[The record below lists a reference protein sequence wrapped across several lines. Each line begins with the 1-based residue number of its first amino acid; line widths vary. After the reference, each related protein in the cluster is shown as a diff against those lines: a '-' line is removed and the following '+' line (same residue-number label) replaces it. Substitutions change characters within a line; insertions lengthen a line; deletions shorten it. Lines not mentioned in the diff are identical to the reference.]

1 MLSEDNNRFWAGGGA
16 GGAFTTSVAGRDVPL
31 MFAESMT
38 VVLALTVAV
47 VTGKLALEP
56 PAGMVTLA
64 GAVAAA
70 GLLLHKGTDNPPAR
84 AAFAS
89 VTMPCAGSPPRTG
102 VGLNADPLK
111 AGINLTKP

>member
-56 PAGMVTLA
+56 PAGMGTLA
-64 GAVAAA
+64 GTVAAA
-70 GLLLHKGTDNPPAR
+70 GVVLDKGTDNPPAR
-84 AAFAS
+84 AAFARG
-89 VTMPCAGSPPRTG
+89 TMAFAGSPPRA
-102 VGLNADPLK
+102 VGGPTRDPV
-111 AGINLTKP
+111 AA